1 MLSLPKKVTKMLD
14 NAHYTNGFFKI
25 NFQVYKETFFRP
37 FGPHF
42 GLKIRGDPSPGS
54 AVHDDYD
61 ASFCVSN

>member
-1 MLSLPKKVTKMLD
+1 MGGGGRGGPGDGL
-14 NAHYTNGFFKI
+14 
-25 NFQVYKETFFRP
+25 KETFFRP

-54 AVHDDYD
+54 AVYDDYD